1 MNYSQDRAMTTGQVE
16 DIMTMLLQAV
26 KDWCLQNVDSFAVM
40 QVIAAGLDEANREE
54 IKGNAA
60 VKLQALNSSL
70 YKIYEVLMNKG
81 ADVANTKLSELAEVI
96 ASMTSS
102 HEVCLIGKSGTKYS
116 AGEWQ
121 LYIDKHGTQPEQAV
135 PAVITPYESFVISP
149 TFTSLQ
155 YGTTGSVVTGLFA
168 QQTGSFINVLQNNL
182 IFAGYENTRR
192 TLLFA
197 DPDVLGWKQWDANDT
212 ETNWATIPCIHFA
225 THAEMIAANRT
236 LQYDQQVYVVDN
248 DETITDG
255 SASTSIAYYW
265 NGATYT
271 KRFQV
276 PLTDTQKIKGAPVA
290 KYCWNYKAWEGD
302 TRQWFGP
309 TINHLL
315 LAHVYKKEIDTCLY
329 ALNHSPL
336 PTGIVWAVQEGNANS
351 QYYVALSSAQ
361 VNVNGKSS
369 SFGVVAVAALKQ

>member
-81 ADVANTKLSELAEVI
+81 ADVADTKLSELAEVI

-212 ETNWATIPCIHFA
+212 DTIWGETPCIHFA
-225 THAEMIAANRT
+225 TNAEMQAYEWH
-236 LQYDQQVYVVDN
+236 LLYDQQVYVVDV
-248 DETITDG
+248 DDDG
-255 SASTSIAYYW
+255 TTSVAYYW
-265 NGATYT
+265 NGSAYT

-276 PLTDTQKIKGAPVA
+276 PLVDSQKIVGAPVA

-329 ALNHSPL
+329 ALNHSTL
-336 PTGIVWAVQEGNANS
+336 PTGYVWAMQEGNATF
-351 QYYVALSSAQ
+351 QYCVTLSSGQ
-361 VNVNGKSS
+361 VNLSNKDNSL
-369 SFGVVAVAALKQ
+369 GVVAVAALKQ